1 VKLPTFDYHRP
12 RTIDEAL
19 ETLAKYGDEAAVLAG
34 GQSLVPAL
42 ALRLSA
48 PAVLVDLN
56 GIDGL
61 ADLEPGEKA
70 LRLGPMVRHR
80 ALETAQAIRETLP
93 LIAMA
98 MPHIA
103 HPAIRNRGTIGGSV
117 AQADPA
123 AELPAVLVAHD
134 ATIVLRSTD
143 GERRVPARGFFR
155 GLYETARQ
163 PAEMITGIEIPN
175 PPADERVAFGEIARR
190 HGDYALAG
198 VLLRARIVDRR
209 IAAAELV
216 LFGACDRPIRIHG
229 ADSLLAERR
238 LDDPPPDDL
247 DAVLTEGWEP
257 LTDGETDAKTRHHL
271 CRVLTC
277 RALAALARGD
287 GDANRPAGPAHG
299 APS

>member
-1 VKLPTFDYHRP
+1 MKLPAFEYHRA
-12 RTIDEAL
+12 RTVEQVLDL
-19 ETLAKYGDEAAVLAG
+19 LARHGDEAAALAG
-34 GQSLVPAL
+34 GQSLVPGL

-61 ADLEPGEKA
+61 SDIGTEEGV

-80 ALETAQAIRETLP
+80 TLETAPAIRQALP
-93 LIAMA
+93 LVTMA
-98 MPHIA
+98 MPHVA

-123 AELPAVLVAHD
+123 AELPAVLTAYD

-143 GERRVPARGFFR
+143 GERRVPARGFYR
-155 GLYETARQ
+155 GLYETARR
-163 PAEMITGIEIPN
+163 PDEMISGIEIRR

-198 VLLRARIVDRR
+198 VLLRARVADGR

-216 LFGACDRPIRIHG
+216 LFGAGDRPIRIDG
-229 ADSLLAERR
+229 AAGLLAGRR
-238 LDDPPPDDL
+238 LDDPPPTDL
-247 DAVLTEGWEP
+247 DAVLAEGWEP
-257 LTDGETDAKTRHHL
+257 LTDGETDASTRRRL

-287 GDANRPAGPAHG
+287 GDAARPSGSFTG
-299 APS
+299 AFS